1 MLDWDWEAAAAED
14 QKAYNLDP
22 TEAEH
27 TARLGYTLWI
37 LHGASD
43 NAFALLQKAIELDPV
58 NADCYA
64 ALGAYYTGT
73 GRLPEAE
80 TAYRKALDL
89 LPTYPQ
95 NYLGLGVLLLLRGE
109 AAAALAD
116 FQRDPDESD
125 RRWGES
131 LAYFSLGRRA
141 EADAALAETER
152 LEATTDAQGI
162 AQSHAYRG
170 EIDQAFAWLDR
181 AYQQRESSLSN
192 VNRDPLMKSLHG
204 DPRWKA
210 FLRKMKLPE

>member
-1 MLDWDWEAAAAED
+1 MPWRLRCAAERALALDPNLSDAHRAKATIYRMLDWDWEAAAAED

-22 TEAEH
+22 TDAEH

-116 FQRDPDESD
+116 FQ
-125 RRWGES
+125 
-131 LAYFSLGRRA
+131 
-141 EADAALAETER
+141 
-152 LEATTDAQGI
+152 
-162 AQSHAYRG
+162 
-170 EIDQAFAWLDR
+170 
-181 AYQQRESSLSN
+181 
-192 VNRDPLMKSLHG
+192 
-204 DPRWKA
+204 
-210 FLRKMKLPE
+210 